1 MSSARLATRYG
12 QGEPAAARCGSAIS
26 SCPKQ
31 TCLISQIVISKP
43 AAARS
48 HLTPARLAAPLNRTS
63 PISRPRRAPKA
74 AARLP
79 TGSRNVCLVSL
90 GCSKALV
97 DSEVMVG
104 HLGRAGMTLV
114 TEPADSDVVIVNTC
128 GFIDEAR
135 QESLEA
141 IREQVALKRE
151 GRVRGVVVTGCLVEL
166 HSAGLAKELP
176 EVDAWLPLS
185 DYSGVPSIVDAVLGG
200 EPSAVCPTG
209 VTRGG
214 TAAGS
219 GVDATAGATRPGGLV
234 KQPDSDLGRA
244 LLTSPHTAYLRLGEG
259 CNHICAFCAIPKI
272 RGKLKSKPLPVL
284 VEEAGALAALGAR
297 ELTLIAEDSTD
308 YGKDLRA
315 GYGLAELLVELGRL
329 EAAGVRWVRVMY
341 AHPATIDERLI
352 DTLASV
358 GNVAPYLDM
367 PVQHGDDATL
377 RAMRRGTDGRRIR
390 EVVGRLRAAVPGITL
405 RTTILVGFPGETEEG
420 FARLMELLQELR
432 FDRLGCFVFSPESST
447 EAGSMQ
453 PRVPRELAEQRRAT
467 VMDFQRRLLAGSNR
481 ARAGATEEVL
491 IDAVERGRG
500 GVALRA
506 IGRTVRDAP
515 EVDGRVLVEPAQG
528 RAPGAWKPSAGE
540 FQRCRITGASG
551 YDLLAAPG

>member
-1 MSSARLATRYG
+1 LR
-12 QGEPAAARCGSAIS
+12 PARCYPRAPLSRSTSIRRTRRVADAVHPSAAS
-26 SCPKQ
+26 PG
-31 TCLISQIVISKP
+31 
-43 AAARS
+43 
-48 HLTPARLAAPLNRTS
+48 AAPAT
-63 PISRPRRAPKA
+63 
-74 AARLP
+74 
-79 TGSRNVCLVSL
+79 RNVCLVSL

-114 TEPADSDVVIVNTC
+114 TDPADSDVVIVNTC

-135 QESLEA
+135 QESLAA
-141 IREQVALKRE
+141 IREQVALKRA

-166 HSAGLAKELP
+166 HSAGLSKELP

-200 EPSAVCPTG
+200 APSAVCPTG
-209 VTRGG
+209 EVRAH
-214 TAAGS
+214 AAGVA
-219 GVDATAGATRPGGLV
+219 GAAATATARPGGLV
-234 KQPDSDLGRA
+234 KQADSDLGRA

-259 CNHICAFCAIPKI
+259 CNHVCAFCAIPKI
-272 RGKLKSKPLPVL
+272 RGKLKSKPLAVL

-315 GYGLAELLVELGRL
+315 GYGLSELLVELGRL
-329 EAAGVRWVRVMY
+329 ESAGLRWVRVMY

-352 DTLASV
+352 DTLAAV

-367 PVQHGDDATL
+367 PVQHGDDAVL

-390 EVVGRLRAAVPGITL
+390 EVVARLRAAIPGLTL
-405 RTTILVGFPGETEEG
+405 RTTILVGFPGETEAG
-420 FARLMELLQELR
+420 FARLMELLEELR
-432 FDRLGCFVFSPESST
+432 FDRVGCFVFSPEAST
-447 EAGSMQ
+447 EAGTME

-467 VMDFQRRLLAGSNR
+467 VMDLQRRLLSAANR
-481 ARAGATEEVL
+481 RRIGTHDEVL
-491 IDAVERGRG
+491 VDAVERGRG

-506 IGRTVRDAP
+506 VGRTVRDAP
-515 EVDGRVLVEPAQG
+515 EVDGRVLVELGAT
-528 RAPGAWKPSAGE
+528 APKLAAGE
-540 FQRCRITGASG
+540 FRAVRITGQSG
-551 YDLLAAPG
+551 YDLLAAPA